1 MAKGDKNGRRVNK
14 SAAVREALAKN
25 PKAKSQEIVAL
36 LAEQGL
42 KVAPTLVYYIKSK
55 ASQAARLEKR
65 RSAAENPWNGAGDV
79 VKLILRVKELA
90 AEAGGIRNLKRL
102 VDVLAE

>member
-1 MAKGDKNGRRVNK
+1 MAKGENNGKRVNK

-25 PKAKSQEIVAL
+25 PTAKSQEIVAL
-36 LAEQGL
+36 LAQQGL

-55 ASQAARLEKR
+55 ASHAARKEKR
-65 RSAAENPWNGAGDV
+65 LNAAENPWSGGGDV
-79 VKLILRVKELA
+79 VKLILKVKELA
-90 AEAGGIRNLKRL
+90 AEAGGMRNLKRL